1 VQGGDPV
8 RNATIARE
16 LFAGAG
22 GPVADMVALNAAAV
36 LVVAG
41 RADSIADGL
50 ELARAA
56 LADGAASRRLE
67 TLVALLNP

>member
-1 VQGGDPV
+1 
-8 RNATIARE
+8 
-16 LFAGAG
+16 
-22 GPVADMVALNAAAV
+22 MVALNAAAV